1 MTSAEMIPAAILK
14 RKAVVYV
21 RQSTQS
27 QVMTNLE
34 GQRRQYDLVDV
45 ARQHGFVDVEIIDDD
60 LGRSA
65 SGTVARPGFD
75 RLVAWLCAGKVG
87 AVLCFDA
94 SRLARNGRD
103 WHHLLELCGL
113 VEARVIDLDGV
124 YNPCRPNDRLL
135 LGMKGS
141 ISEFELGVLRARM
154 IDAARSKASRGELR
168 LSVPF
173 GYIWHREAGLGL
185 DPDLRLQ
192 EVIRLIFARFR
203 ELGSARQVLLSMKAD
218 QIYFPRPSD
227 EGRMTNFEWMP
238 TRYRNVIAVLKNPF
252 YAGVYVYGKSEKRT
266 SIVEGRA
273 RRSYGHGKPIGTW
286 EVMIKDHHE
295 GYITW
300 AEYERN
306 QKQLALNNYGR
317 AGGIKTGR
325 GGRALLSGIMTCGRC
340 GRRLSVAY
348 TGNPQSR
355 PVYRCDKPNLMMGL
369 PRCMTFG
376 GPRIDAAVGRELLRA
391 VEPMAVEAA
400 FKAERM
406 HQEHKEDQQRILDL
420 EMQQARYEAGLAERR
435 YAACDPDNR
444 LIAAQLEK
452 NWEAA
457 LRRVRDLE
465 ARHPGDKPNI
475 EVDPNAFANL
485 ADNLAAAW
493 NAPGVTMRA
502 RQQLLRT
509 LIADIIVDV
518 DDDVRDVVLTIHWR
532 GGQHSELRVRKPR
545 TGEHGC
551 ATTDDALA
559 VMRSMAGRWSDEH
572 IAASLNRMGL
582 AYRPGQDLDGA
593 PRLFCSSRPWDP
605 RLQICR
611 KKWRVA
617 YHERSCG
624 GVTRYKPHDSAPRKS
639 WRSCRPSRSFPE
651 RRIRSAPMTSCR
663 RRSKRRWRERVARVA
678 SPTTTRFQCLQTLD
692 EGVYNNSR
700 IPIGRIERSTVL
712 VSTST
717 RPSVRNTVRP
727 PQWPSVYLIASA
739 RGNLAEMSL
748 STLVSRDFSS
758 SMSGLLSDLRAAS
771 RMSAL
776 VPRTRP
782 SMA

>member
-1 MTSAEMIPAAILK
+1 MMTSAELIPATILK

-27 QVMTNLE
+27 QVMNNLE
-34 GQRRQYDLVDV
+34 SKRRQYDLVDV
-45 ARQHGFVDVEIIDDD
+45 ARQRGFLDVEVIDDD

-154 IDAARSKASRGELR
+154 LDAARSKAGRGELR
-168 LSVPF
+168 ISVPF
-173 GYIWHREAGLGL
+173 GYIWHREAGLGV
-185 DPDLRLQ
+185 DPDQRLQ

-218 QIYFPRPSD
+218 QIHFPRPSD
-227 EGRMTNFEWMP
+227 EGRMTSFEWMP
-238 TRYRNVIAVLKNPF
+238 VRYRNVIAVLKNPF

-266 SIVEGRA
+266 SIIEGRA
-273 RRSYGHGKPIGTW
+273 RRSYGHGKPVGTW

-295 GYITW
+295 GYIGWT
-300 AEYERN
+300 EYERN
-306 QKQLALNNYGR
+306 QKQLAHNNYGR
-317 AGGIKTGR
+317 AGGVKSGR

-376 GPRIDAAVGRELLRA
+376 GPRVDAAVARELVLA
-391 VEPMAVEAA
+391 VEPMAVDAA
-400 FKAERM
+400 FEAERM
-406 HQEHKEDQQRILDL
+406 HREQQEDQQRILDL
-420 EMQQARYEAGLAERR
+420 ELQQARYDASIAERR

-452 NWEAA
+452 NWETA
-457 LRRVRDLE
+457 LRRVHDLE
-465 ARHPGDKPNI
+465 TRRPSEERADIK
-475 EVDPNAFANL
+475 VDPNAFANL
-485 ADNLAAAW
+485 ADHLSTAW
-493 NAPGVTMRA
+493 HAPGVTMRG

-509 LIADIIVDV
+509 LVTDIIVDV
-518 DDDVRDVVLTIHWR
+518 DDAARDVVLTIHWR

-551 ATTDDALA
+551 ATAEDALA

-582 AYRPGQDLDGA
+582 PTGQGKTWTA
-593 PRLFCSSRPWDP
+593 
-605 RLQICR
+605 
-611 KKWRVA
+611 
-617 YHERSCG
+617 H
-624 GVTRYKPHDSAPRKS
+624 
-639 WRSCRPSRSFPE
+639 
-651 RRIRSAPMTSCR
+651 
-663 RRSKRRWRERVARVA
+663 RVA
-678 SPTTTRFQCLQTLD
+678 SVRRVRGIHAYRSAEKDGAWLTMTEAATALGMTNHAIRRLIKTGVLSGVQVVPGAPYQIRADDLMSEPVKSAIARKGRPCRSPDPNTLPMFTD
-692 EGVYNNSR
+692 
-700 IPIGRIERSTVL
+700 T
-712 VSTST
+712 
-717 RPSVRNTVRP
+717 
-727 PQWPSVYLIASA
+727 
-739 RGNLAEMSL
+739 
-748 STLVSRDFSS
+748 
-758 SMSGLLSDLRAAS
+758 
-771 RMSAL
+771 
-776 VPRTRP
+776 
-782 SMA
+782 

>member
-1 MTSAEMIPAAILK
+1 MTSTEMIPAPVLK

-27 QVMTNLE
+27 QVMANLE
-34 GQRRQYDLVDV
+34 SQRRQYDLVDV

-185 DPDLRLQ
+185 DPDLCLQ

-218 QIYFPRPSD
+218 QIHFPRPSD
-227 EGRMTNFEWMP
+227 ESRMTNFEWMP
-238 TRYRNVIAVLKNPF
+238 IRYRNVIAVLKNPF

-286 EVMIKDHHE
+286 DVMIKDHHE

-300 AEYERN
+300 VEYERN

-317 AGGIKTGR
+317 AGGVKTGR

-406 HQEHKEDQQRILDL
+406 YREQKEDQQRILDL
-420 EMQQARYEAGLAERR
+420 EMQQARYEASLAERR

-452 NWEAA
+452 NWETA

-465 ARHPGDKPNI
+465 ARRPGEKQPDI
-475 EVDPNAFANL
+475 EVDPSAFTNL
-485 ADNLAAAW
+485 AENLSAAW

-509 LIADIIVDV
+509 LIADIIVNV

-551 ATTDDALA
+551 ATTEDALA

-582 AYRPGQDLDGA
+582 PTGQGKTWTAHRVSSVRRVRGIHAYRSAEKDGEWLTMTEAAATLGVTNHAIRRLIKAGVLPAVQVVPGA
-593 PRLFCSSRPWDP
+593 PYQIRADDLTSETVKAAAARKGRP
-605 RLQICR
+605 C
-611 KKWRVA
+611 RVA
-617 YHERSCG
+617 DDN
-624 GVTRYKPHDSAPRKS
+624 T
-639 WRSCRPSRSFPE
+639 
-651 RRIRSAPMTSCR
+651 IPMFTD
-663 RRSKRRWRERVARVA
+663 
-678 SPTTTRFQCLQTLD
+678 T
-692 EGVYNNSR
+692 
-700 IPIGRIERSTVL
+700 
-712 VSTST
+712 
-717 RPSVRNTVRP
+717 
-727 PQWPSVYLIASA
+727 
-739 RGNLAEMSL
+739 
-748 STLVSRDFSS
+748 
-758 SMSGLLSDLRAAS
+758 
-771 RMSAL
+771 
-776 VPRTRP
+776 
-782 SMA
+782 